1 MSTSPARTSAAEHSL
16 ALDALADPTRREILQ
31 VVAAGED
38 TTVGEIAERVPAV
51 GRTAVSSH
59 LRVLRVAGLV
69 TDRRDGRFRRYS
81 VNARAA
87 AEVMEFLS
95 GLLRISLT
103 DLASAQRGPSSD
115 GRSRHGK
122 RRTR

>member
-1 MSTSPARTSAAEHSL
+1 MSTNAVKTSSAEQSL

-81 VNARAA
+81 VNTRAA

-95 GLLRISLT
+95 DLLRISLA
-103 DLASAQRGPSSD
+103 DLSTADRRESD
-115 GRSRHGK
+115 SKSNGQ

>member
-1 MSTSPARTSAAEHSL
+1 MTDGIRSSATEQSL

-31 VVAAGED
+31 VVTDGED
-38 TTVGEIAERVPAV
+38 TTVNEIAAQVPGV

-81 VNARAA
+81 VNQRVA

-95 GLLRISLT
+95 GLLKVSLT
-103 DLASAQRGPSSD
+103 DLASSQRPADGESS
-115 GRSRHGK
+115 SRGK
-122 RRTR
+122 RRPQ